1 MSTRN
6 WIIKP
11 SLTHRLILGA
21 TAAGLEVER
30 VDFDP
35 ATGRISVIP
44 KSAANKQIENDRPN
58 SFDQVLG
65 Q

>member
-1 MSTRN
+1 MSTSR
-6 WIIKP
+6 WTLRP
-11 SLTHRLILGA
+11 SLMRRAILG
-21 TAAGLEVER
+21 TQAAGLEVER

-44 KSAANKQIENDRPN
+44 KGSVDKPSERPN

>member
-6 WIIKP
+6 WTIKP
-11 SLTHRLILGA
+11 SQARRLILGA
-21 TAAGLEVER
+21 TAAGQEVER
-30 VDFDP
+30 LDFDP
-35 ATGRISVIP
+35 ATGRISVILKGAGGGP
-44 KSAANKQIENDRPN
+44 SDRPN